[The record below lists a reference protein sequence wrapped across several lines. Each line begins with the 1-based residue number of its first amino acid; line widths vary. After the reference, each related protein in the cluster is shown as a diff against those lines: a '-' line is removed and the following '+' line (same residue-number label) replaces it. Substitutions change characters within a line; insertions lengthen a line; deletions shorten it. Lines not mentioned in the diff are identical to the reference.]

1 MAEISEIMRGS
12 MAASV
17 FVLSMILIATSCV
30 LSDKERAAYTFAKLP
45 RPNNRPTSYLLRSVV
60 GIEEVLCSGGGDR
73 VCGGG
78 SMSLGL
84 MGGGGGGVERR
95 GWSAINPRNCTG
107 QAFNGAEALV
117 L

>member
-84 MGGGGGGVERR
+84 RGGGGGVEKE
-95 GWSAINPRNCTG
+95 GGG
-107 QAFNGAEALV
+107 QQSTQEIGRAHV
-117 L
+117 